1 VKAGDAVVL
10 VDGKGAEAAARVMR
24 ISKDGIEVAVERLRA
39 PEAPAPAISLL
50 VAAVRLERL
59 SWIAEKATELGATR
73 LVLLTAGR
81 TQSFRA
87 AAAASGRLER
97 VARAAAK
104 QSGAAAWPEIVGPI
118 AASQALAAEMAP
130 TRLLL
135 DASGAPFPAA
145 LAPNPAAIAIGPEG
159 GWAPEE
165 LAAAKSLGWS
175 VVRLPAGMLRAETAA
190 IAALALLRAARERG
204 ESPSGTS
211 V

>member
-1 VKAGDAVVL
+1 
-10 VDGKGAEAAARVMR
+10 VDGKGAEAAARVVR
-24 ISKDGIEVAVERLRA
+24 IWKDGFEVAVERVRA
-39 PEAPAPAISLL
+39 PGAPVPAIALL

-59 SWIAEKATELGATR
+59 AWITEKATELGTTR
-73 LVLLTAGR
+73 LVLLATGR

-118 AASQALAAEMAP
+118 AAPQALAAETAP

-135 DASGAPFPAA
+135 DASGAPFPAV
-145 LAPNPAAIAIGPEG
+145 LAPKPTAIAIGPEG

-165 LAAAKSLGWS
+165 LAQAKSLGWS
-175 VVRLPAGMLRAETAA
+175 VVRLPAGTLRAETAA
-190 IAALALLRAARERG
+190 VAALALLRAARERG

>member
-1 VKAGDAVVL
+1 M
-10 VDGKGAEAAARVMR
+10 DGKGAEAAARVVR
-24 ISKDGIEVAVERLRA
+24 ISKGGIEVAVERFRA
-39 PEAPAPAISLL
+39 PGAPAPAISLL

-59 SWIAEKATELGATR
+59 SWIAEKATELGAAR
-73 LVLLTAGR
+73 LVLLATGR
-81 TQSFRA
+81 SQSFRA

-104 QSGAAAWPEIVGPI
+104 QSGSAAWLEIVGPI
-118 AASQALAAEMAP
+118 AAPQALAAETAP

-145 LAPNPAAIAIGPEG
+145 LAPKPAALAIGPEG
-159 GWAPEE
+159 GWDPEE

-175 VVRLPAGMLRAETAA
+175 VVRLPAGTLRAETAA
-190 IAALALLRAARERG
+190 VAALALLRAARERG
-204 ESPSGTS
+204 ESASGTS